1 MLFFQVKDMREG
13 EVEHFFSTHPV
24 TGHYTQLA
32 WAKTYEI
39 GCGFLSHR
47 RHEGGPLISVS
58 HNILHYFFHIVNN
71 TILLDYLLL

>member
-1 MLFFQVKDMREG
+1 MFFVLFFQVKDMREG
-13 EVEHFFSTHPV
+13 EVESFFSTHPV

-32 WAKTYEI
+32 WAKTYEV

-58 HNILHYFFHIVNN
+58 QFFCVIVHFF
-71 TILLDYLLL
+71 IIS

>member
-1 MLFFQVKDMREG
+1 MREG
-13 EVEHFFSTHPV
+13 EVESFFSTHPV

-32 WAKTYEI
+32 WAKTHEI

-58 HNILHYFFHIVNN
+58 QKFLHYDSFFHHIGNN
-71 TILLDYLLL
+71 NELDYLLLLSSF

>member
-58 HNILHYFFHIVNN
+58 HNILHLNYFFIS
-71 TILLDYLLL
+71 